1 MIKNDQILSLLQK
14 HIDTEIETIAARGL
28 DGLDFRD
35 VHIGS
40 LVTLVKK
47 AYAVGHGAG
56 YEEGLDTGKSI
67 LNKLTKQST
76 SR

>member
-28 DGLDFRD
+28 DSLDFRG

-47 AYAVGHGAG
+47 AYAAG

-67 LNKLTKQST
+67 LSKLTKQST